1 MGLFKRVARKVRNV
15 GSKVIE
21 QVSIG
26 ARKVAKTAKRAQP
39 LLAKA
44 GEIASVVGM
53 ATGQPE
59 IIEFGQGLGKASD
72 IAGKVGKVAD
82 TTRSGVE
89 KLRSKDTAREGV
101 EDLMGAGEEAY
112 GMFGKQ

>member
-1 MGLFKRVARKVRNV
+1 MGLFKRVARKVRKI

-26 ARKVAKTAKRAQP
+26 ARKISKTARRAQP
-39 LLAKA
+39 ILAKA
-44 GEIASVVGM
+44 GQLATVVGA

-59 IIEFGQGLGKASD
+59 IMAFGEGLGEASV
-72 IAGKVGKVAD
+72 IAGTVGKVAD

-89 KLRSKDTAREGV
+89 KLRSMDTAKEGIK
-101 EDLMGAGEEAY
+101 DLMGAGEEAY